1 MTTSPSEPAGA
12 TRPWTGEAPR
22 ALPSGEIADP
32 GAALFEP
39 VLDRVSPR
47 HVRVYG
53 ARRLEPEVM
62 DEAGEADAYM
72 SAAGEAHLARLDA
85 AWIERVVASAPRGV
99 ARVLDVGTGGGQIPA
114 KIARRRPRWRIWAVD
129 RAGSM
134 LAAGAAGLEAA
145 RREAVSA
152 IQPFRMGLV
161 LAEARALPF
170 PDGAFDLVIS
180 NSLLHHIGDPTPVL
194 DEIARVASPSG
205 RVLLRDLRRPPRGL
219 MPAWVAWHGR
229 HYGGEMR
236 RLYEDSVAA
245 AFTPEEMAIVVRHSR
260 LAGATVSVAGP
271 YLIVVRDGTNRRG
284 PQLAAR
290 PGSPRKPTPPPEERP
305 WSD

>member
-1 MTTSPSEPAGA
+1 MTTIPSEPAGT
-12 TRPWTGEAPR
+12 TRRWTGEAPR
-22 ALPSGEIADP
+22 ALPSGEVADP

-39 VLDRVSPR
+39 VLDRVSAR
-47 HVRVYG
+47 HARVYG

-62 DEAGEADAYM
+62 DEAGAAEAYM

-85 AWIERVVASAPRGV
+85 SWIERVVAFGPRGG
-99 ARVLDVGTGGGQIPA
+99 ARVLDVGAGGGQIPA
-114 KIARRRPRWRIWAVD
+114 RIARRRPDWRIWAVD
-129 RAGSM
+129 RSGSM
-134 LAAGAAGLEAA
+134 LTAGAAGITGARHRAVFALE
-145 RREAVSA
+145 
-152 IQPFRMGLV
+152 PFRVGLA

-194 DEIARVASPSG
+194 DEIARVAHPSG

-219 MPAWVAWHGR
+219 MRAWVAWHGR

-245 AFTPEEMAIVVRHSR
+245 AFTPAELAIVIRHSR
-260 LAGATVSVAGP
+260 LVGAAVAVAGP
-271 YLIVVRDGTNRRG
+271 YLVVTREEANRRG
-284 PQLAAR
+284 LQLAAR

-305 WSD
+305 

>member
-1 MTTSPSEPAGA
+1 MGSIGGATPAGT
-12 TRPWTGEAPR
+12 TRAWPGEEPR
-22 ALPSGEIADP
+22 PLPSGEIADP

-39 VLDRVSPR
+39 ALDRVSRR
-47 HVRVYG
+47 HAHVYG

-72 SAAGEAHLARLDA
+72 GAAGEAHLARLDA
-85 AWIERVVASAPRGV
+85 WWIERVVAFGPRRE

-114 KIARRRPRWRIWAVD
+114 KVARRRPGWRIWAVD
-129 RAGSM
+129 RAGAM
-134 LAAGAAGLEAA
+134 LAAGVAGIEAA

-152 IQPFRMGLV
+152 IEPFQLGLA

-219 MPAWVAWHGR
+219 LRAWIAWHGR

-236 RLYEDSVAA
+236 RLYGDSVAA
-245 AFTPEEMAIVVRHSR
+245 AFTPEELAIVVRHSR
-260 LAGATVSVAGP
+260 LTGAIVTVAGP
-271 YLIVVRDGTNRRG
+271 YLV
-284 PQLAAR
+284 LARA
-290 PGSPRKPTPPPEERP
+290 
-305 WSD
+305 

>member
-1 MTTSPSEPAGA
+1 MKLDGKHRGGNPAGV
-12 TRPWTGEAPR
+12 TRAWRDPEVR
-22 ALPSGEIADP
+22 ELPSGEVADP

-39 VLDRVSPR
+39 ALDRVSRR
-47 HVRVYG
+47 HARVYG
-53 ARRLEPEVM
+53 ARRLEPEIM

-85 AWIERVVASAPRGV
+85 SWIERVVAFGPRGE

-114 KIARRRPRWRIWAVD
+114 RIARRRPAWRIWAVD

-134 LAAGAAGLEAA
+134 LAAGSAGLAAA
-145 RREAVSA
+145 RSEARSA
-152 IQPFRMGLV
+152 IEPFGLELA

-194 DEIARVASPSG
+194 DEIARVAGPTG

-219 MPAWVAWHGR
+219 LRAWVAWHGR

-245 AFTPEEMAIVVRHSR
+245 AFTPDELAIVVRHSR
-260 LAGATVSVAGP
+260 LAGAAVCSAGP
-271 YLIVVRDGTNRRG
+271 YLVV
-284 PQLAAR
+284 AR
-290 PGSPRKPTPPPEERP
+290 S
-305 WSD
+305 

>member
-1 MTTSPSEPAGA
+1 MTTGSTHPAGT
-12 TRPWTGEAPR
+12 TRPWSGEAPR
-22 ALPSGEIADP
+22 ALPAGEVADP

-39 VLDRVSPR
+39 ALDRVSKR
-47 HVRVYG
+47 HARVYG

-72 SAAGEAHLARLDA
+72 GAAGEAHLARLDA
-85 AWIERVVASAPRGV
+85 SWIERVVAFGSRGE

-114 KIARRRPRWRIWAVD
+114 KIARRRPDWRIWGVD

-134 LAAGAAGLEAA
+134 LSAGAAGLEAT
-145 RREAVSA
+145 RRDAVSA
-152 IQPFRMGLV
+152 IQPFRVGLA

-180 NSLLHHIGDPTPVL
+180 NSLLHHIGDPTAVL
-194 DEIARVASPSG
+194 DEIARVAGPSG

-219 MPAWVAWHGR
+219 MPAWIAWHGR
-229 HYGGEMR
+229 HYRGEMR
-236 RLYEDSVAA
+236 RLYRDSVAA

-260 LAGATVSVAGP
+260 LAGAAVSDAGP
-271 YLIVVRDGTNRRG
+271 YLVVARDGTNRRG
-284 PQLAAR
+284 LQLAAR

-305 WSD
+305 

>member
-1 MTTSPSEPAGA
+1 MGTILRA
-12 TRPWTGEAPR
+12 TPRVLPPGEV
-22 ALPSGEIADP
+22 EDP

-47 HVRVYG
+47 HARVYG

-62 DEAGEADAYM
+62 DEAGEAEAYM

-85 AWIERVVASAPRGV
+85 SWIERVVAFGPRGD

-114 KIARRRPRWRIWAVD
+114 RIARRRPGWRIWAVD

-134 LAAGAAGLEAA
+134 LAAGAAGLDVA
-145 RREAVSA
+145 RRQAVNA
-152 IQPFRMGLV
+152 LEPFRAGLA

-194 DEIARVASPSG
+194 DEIARVAGAPG
-205 RVLLRDLRRPPRGL
+205 RVLVRDLRRPPRGL
-219 MPAWVAWHGR
+219 LPAWVAWNGR
-229 HYGGEMR
+229 HYSGEMR

-245 AFTPEEMAIVVRHSR
+245 AFTSEELAIVVRHSR
-260 LAGATVSVAGP
+260 LAGAAVRADGP
-271 YLIVVRDGTNRRG
+271 YLVVSRT
-284 PQLAAR
+284 R
-290 PGSPRKPTPPPEERP
+290 P
-305 WSD
+305 